1 MHIVRMQSASAPCN
15 SLASWPQAP
24 APARLET
31 LVQRVKE
38 KMDGLSRDDWTF
50 ANTSEFDFN
59 PFYDWFR
66 AIHASDLDALSS
78 SFGKVADN
86 LSVHESGEQRAEMA

>member
-1 MHIVRMQSASAPCN
+1 
-15 SLASWPQAP
+15 
-24 APARLET
+24 
-31 LVQRVKE
+31 
-38 KMDGLSRDDWTF
+38 MDGLSRNDWTF
-50 ANTSEFDFN
+50 ANTNGFRKAEFDFN
-59 PFYDWFR
+59 PFYDWLR